1 MPVTRSVTRSK
12 ARTGAVVSALCA
24 LLLLGAVGGCGK
36 TETSASLLADAK
48 QFIDKGD
55 SKAAVIQLKNALV
68 KNPSDADARLTLG
81 LLYLDTGDAPSAE
94 KELRKAIEL
103 GAPKDK
109 AVPALARVLMLQ
121 QQYQKALDETASAGN
136 DPDMLALR
144 ADANAGL
151 GRADQA
157 KELYAQALAAK
168 PGHAAALIG
177 SARLAL
183 ARKDLPEANRL
194 ADDVVKSNPSDASAW
209 MFQGDLLRAQAKGA
223 DALAAYDQVIKL
235 KPNHRSAYLERAFV
249 EIAQGKFD
257 GAKADLET
265 ARKITPNALMVS
277 YAQALLD
284 FTQGKHAA
292 AKETLQKV
300 LRVAPEHMPSV
311 LMAGAV
317 EHALGSMPQAEQ
329 HLRKY
334 LAAMPE
340 HRYARKLMVSTLL
353 KMGQTT
359 EALAQLTPMLDS
371 AKDDVQ
377 LLALAGEA
385 YMQARDYGKATAYFE
400 QASVLAPDAAGLRTS
415 LALGKLATGDDA
427 RAVSELEQSTKLDA
441 KSPKAAVLLVMTE
454 LRLKRY
460 DKALAAAKAL
470 EATQAADPMVHNLK
484 GGVYLGM
491 NDMVNAR
498 ASFDKALALK
508 PDYFPAAANLAQL
521 AMREHKPELAKQQ
534 LVGFLEKDKKNVEA
548 YYALTKLALA
558 QGRNEEANQWLE
570 KASSENPDAIGPART
585 LGAHYLAI
593 GQKDKALTLARKF
606 QVANPKNLD
615 LLDLLGQAQLANGDL
630 PGALDTYGKLVA
642 VAPKSAMA
650 HFRLATVHVR
660 MKNLNATADDLKKAL
675 ALQPDFVD
683 AQVAQA
689 ELAANAGKTE
699 DALAIA
705 RQIQKQRPKEA
716 LGYQVEGNL
725 IMAQGKPAQAV
736 PAFEKAFALTP
747 SSGNLIKLHAAQRQ
761 SGKGKE
767 ADARLLKAASEH
779 PDDVALALYVAENDL
794 AGKRY
799 KAAIAGLEAVL
810 KQAPGNAAALNNLAW
825 AYQQE
830 KDPRALKT
838 AEKAFEL
845 AGNSAAVTDT
855 LGWMLVEQGDT
866 KRGLTLLQK
875 AVALAPDAVDIR
887 FHLAAGLAKTGD
899 KAGARRELD
908 KVMANKNFA
917 QMEEAKALAKQL

>member
-1 MPVTRSVTRSK
+1 MSVTRSVTRSK
-12 ARTGAVVSALCA
+12 AHAGAAVVSA
-24 LLLLGAVGGCGK
+24 LLLLGAVSACGK
-36 TETSASLLADAK
+36 TETSASLVADAR
-48 QFIDKGD
+48 QFIAKGD

-81 LLYLDTGDAPSAE
+81 LVYLDIGDAVSAE

-109 AVPALARVLMLQ
+109 AVPALAKVLMMQ
-121 QQYQKALDETASAGN
+121 QQYQKVLDETGSATA
-136 DPDMLALR
+136 DADMLALR
-144 ADANAGL
+144 AEASAGL
-151 GRADQA
+151 GHADQA
-157 KELYAQALAAK
+157 KDLYAQALAAK
-168 PGHAAALIG
+168 PGHVGALIG
-177 SARLAL
+177 AARQAL
-183 ARKDLPEANRL
+183 ARKDLEEANRL
-194 ADDVVKSNPSDASAW
+194 ADQVVASNPSDATAW
-209 MFQGDLLRAQAKGA
+209 MFKGDLLRAQAKGKE
-223 DALAAYDQVIKL
+223 ALAAYDQVIKL
-235 KPNHRSAYLERAFV
+235 KPEHRSAHLERAFV
-249 EIAQGKFD
+249 EIAEGKFD
-257 GAKADLET
+257 AAKADLEA
-265 ARKITPNALMVS
+265 ARKISPNALMVS

-359 EALAQLTPMLDS
+359 EALAQLTPMLES
-371 AKDDVQ
+371 GKDDVQ

-385 YMQARDYGKATAYFE
+385 YMQARDYAKATAYFE
-400 QASVLAPDAAGLRTS
+400 QASALAPDAAGLRTS

-427 RAVSELEQSTKLDA
+427 RAISELEQSTKLDA

-470 EATQAADPMVHNLK
+470 EATQPLDPMVHNLK

-521 AMREHKPELAKQQ
+521 ALREKKPDLAKQQ
-534 LVGFLEKDKKNVEA
+534 LVNFLTKDKKNVEA

-558 QGRNEEANQWLE
+558 QGRNDEANQWLE

-585 LGAHYLAI
+585 LGAHYLSI
-593 GQKDKALTLARKF
+593 GQKDKALNLARKF

-615 LLDLLGQAQLANGDL
+615 LLDLLGQAQLANGDV
-630 PGALDTYGKLVA
+630 PGALDTYGKLA
-642 VAPKSAMA
+642 GVAPKSAMA
-650 HFRLATVHVR
+650 HFRLATVHAQ
-660 MKNLNATADDLKKAL
+660 MKNLNATAEDLKKAL
-675 ALQPDFVD
+675 SLQADFVD

-689 ELAANAGKTE
+689 ELAANAGKLD

-716 LGYQVEGNL
+716 LGFQLEGNL
-725 IMAQGKPAQAV
+725 SLAQGKPAQAV
-736 PAFEKAFALTP
+736 ASFDKAFALTP
-747 SSGNLIKLHAAQRQ
+747 SSANLIKLHAAMRQ

-767 ADARLLKAASEH
+767 ADARLAKAASEH
-779 PDDVALALYVAENDL
+779 PNDVALALYVAENDL

-799 KAAIAGLEAVL
+799 KAAIGGLEAVL
-810 KQAPGNAAALNNLAW
+810 KQAPENAAALNNLAW

-838 AEKAFEL
+838 AEKAFAL

-855 LGWMLVEQGDT
+855 LGWMLVEQGDA
-866 KRGLTLLQK
+866 KRGLSLLQK
-875 AVALAPDAVDIR
+875 AVALAPDAADIR

-899 KAGARRELD
+899 KAGAKRELE
-908 KVMANKNFA
+908 KVMASKNFA
-917 QMEEAKALAKQL
+917 QMEEAKALAKEL

>member
-1 MPVTRSVTRSK
+1 MPVTRSKTH
-12 ARTGAVVSALCA
+12 AGAAVVSA
-24 LLLLGAVGGCGK
+24 LLLLGAVGACGK
-36 TETSASLLADAK
+36 TETSASLVADAR
-48 QFIDKGD
+48 QFIAKGD

-81 LLYLDTGDAPSAE
+81 LLYLDTGDIPSAE

-109 AVPALARVLMLQ
+109 ALPALANALMLQ
-121 QQYQKALDETASAGN
+121 QQYQKVLDETAGAA
-136 DPDMLALR
+136 DADMLALR

-151 GRADQA
+151 GKADQA
-157 KELYAQALAAK
+157 TALYAQALAAR

-177 SARLAL
+177 SARQAL

-194 ADDVVKSNPSDASAW
+194 ADEAVKSNPADASAW
-209 MFQGDLLRAQAKGA
+209 MFKGDLLRAQAKGSE
-223 DALAAYDQVIKL
+223 ALAAYDQVLKL
-235 KPNHRSAYLERAFV
+235 KPNHRSAHLERAFV
-249 EIAQGKFD
+249 EIAAGKFD
-257 GAKADLET
+257 AAKADLDA

-292 AKETLQKV
+292 AKETLQKI

-317 EHALGSMPQAEQ
+317 EHALGSLPQAEQ

-359 EALAQLTPMLDS
+359 EALAQLAPMLDS

-385 YMQARDYGKATAYFE
+385 HMQARDYAKATAYFE
-400 QASVLAPDAAGLRTS
+400 QASALAPDAAGLRTS

-427 RAVSELEQSTKLDA
+427 RAVSELEQSTRLDA

-470 EATQAADPMVHNLK
+470 EATQPADPMVHNLK

-498 ASFDKALALK
+498 ASFDKALSLK
-508 PDYFPAAANLAQL
+508 ADYFPAAANLAQL
-521 AMREHKPELAKQQ
+521 AMREKKPELAKQQ
-534 LVGFLEKDKKNVEA
+534 LLSFLEKDKKNVEA

-558 QGRNEEANQWLE
+558 QGRKDEARQWLE
-570 KASSENPDAIGPART
+570 KASSENPEAIGPART
-585 LGAHYLAI
+585 LGAHYLSI

-630 PGALDTYGKLVA
+630 PGALDTYGKLVGA
-642 VAPKSAMA
+642 APKSAMA
-650 HFRLATVHVR
+650 HFRLATVHIQ
-660 MKNLNATADDLKKAL
+660 MKNLSATAEDLKKAL

-689 ELAANAGKTE
+689 ELAARAGKLDE
-699 DALAIA
+699 ALGIA

-716 LGYQVEGNL
+716 LGYQLEGNL
-725 IMAQGKPAQAV
+725 SMSQGKVAQAV

-747 SSGNLIKLHAAQRQ
+747 SSGTLIKLHSALRQ

-767 ADARLLKAASEH
+767 ADARLAKAAAEH
-779 PDDVALALYVAENDL
+779 PDDVALGLYVAENDL

-810 KQAPGNAAALNNLAW
+810 KLAPGNAAALNNLAW

-838 AEKAFEL
+838 AEQAFAL
-845 AGNSAAVTDT
+845 AGDSAAVADT
-855 LGWMLVEQGDT
+855 LGWMLVEQGDA

-875 AVALAPDAVDIR
+875 AVALAPEAADIR
-887 FHLAAGLAKTGD
+887 FHLAAGLARTGD

-908 KVMANKNFA
+908 RVLASKNFS
-917 QMEEAKALAKQL
+917 QVEEARALAREL

>member
-1 MPVTRSVTRSK
+1 MSVTRTK
-12 ARTGAVVSALCA
+12 THAGAAVVSA
-24 LLLLGAVGGCGK
+24 LLLLGAVGACGK
-36 TETSASLLADAK
+36 TETSASLVADAK
-48 QFIDKGD
+48 QFIQKGD

-68 KNPSDADARLTLG
+68 KNPSDTDARLTLG
-81 LLYLDTGDAPSAE
+81 LLYLDTGDAVSAD
-94 KELRKAIEL
+94 KELRKALEL
-103 GAPKDK
+103 GVPKDK
-109 AVPALARVLMLQ
+109 VVPALASALMQQ
-121 QQYQKALDETASAGN
+121 QQYQKVLDLSADTGS
-136 DPDMLALR
+136 DADMLALR

-157 KELYAQALAAK
+157 SDLYAQALALK
-168 PGHAAALIG
+168 PGHVAALIG
-177 SARLAL
+177 SARQAL
-183 ARKDLPEANRL
+183 ARKDLEQANRL
-194 ADDVVKSNPSDASAW
+194 AEQVVASNPADASAW
-209 MFQGDLLRAQAKGA
+209 MFKGDMLRAQAKAGP
-223 DALAAYDQVIKL
+223 ALAAYDQVLKL
-235 KPNHRSAYLERAFV
+235 KPNHRSAHVERAFV
-249 EIAQGKFD
+249 EIAEGKFD
-257 GAKADLET
+257 AAKADLEA
-265 ARKITPNALMVS
+265 ARKLTPNALMVA

-292 AKETLQKV
+292 AKDALQKI
-300 LRVAPEHMPSV
+300 LRVAPDHMPSV

-359 EALAQLTPMLDS
+359 EALTQLTPMLES
-371 AKDDVQ
+371 GKDDVQ

-385 YMQARDYGKATAYFE
+385 YMQAHDYGKATAYFE
-400 QASVLAPDAAGLRTS
+400 QASTLAPNAAGLRTS

-454 LRLKRY
+454 LRMKRY

-470 EATQAADPMVHNLK
+470 ETAQPADPMVQNLK

-491 NDMVNAR
+491 NDLANAR

-508 PDYFPAAANLAQL
+508 ADYFPAAANLAQL
-521 AMREHKPELAKQQ
+521 ALREKKPELAKQQ

-558 QGRNEEANQWLE
+558 QGHNEEANQWLE
-570 KASSENPDAIGPART
+570 KASSENPEAIGPART

-593 GQKDKALTLARKF
+593 GQKQKALTLARKF

-615 LLDLLGQAQLANGDL
+615 LLDLLGQAQIANDDLA
-630 PGALDTYGKLVA
+630 GALDTYGKLA
-642 VAPKSAMA
+642 GAAPKSAMA
-650 HFRLATVHVR
+650 HFRLATVHAQ
-660 MKNLNATADDLKKAL
+660 MKNLSAAADDLKKAL
-675 ALQPDFVD
+675 ALQPDLVD

-689 ELAANAGKTE
+689 ELAARAGKLD
-699 DALAIA
+699 DALGIA

-716 LGYQVEGNL
+716 LGYQLEGNL
-725 IMAQGKPAQAV
+725 TMAQGKPAQAL
-736 PAFEKAFALTP
+736 ASFEKAFALAP
-747 SSGNLIKLHAAQRQ
+747 SSANLIKLHAAMRA
-761 SGKGKE
+761 SGKARE
-767 ADARLLKAASEH
+767 ADARLAKALAEH
-779 PDDVALALYVAENDL
+779 PNDPTLVLYVAENDL

-810 KQAPGNAAALNNLAW
+810 KDAPAHVAALNNLAW

-845 AGNSAAVTDT
+845 GGNSAAVTDT

-875 AVALAPDAVDIR
+875 AVALAPEAADIR

-899 KAGARRELD
+899 KAGAKRELER
-908 KVMANKNFA
+908 VLASKNFA
-917 QMEEAKALAKQL
+917 QMEEAKALAKTL

>member
-1 MPVTRSVTRSK
+1 MSVTRTK
-12 ARTGAVVSALCA
+12 THAGAAVVSA
-24 LLLLGAVGGCGK
+24 LLLLGAVGACGK
-36 TETSASLLADAK
+36 TETSASLVADAK
-48 QFIDKGD
+48 QFIQKGD

-68 KNPSDADARLTLG
+68 KNPSDTDARLTLG
-81 LLYLDTGDAPSAE
+81 LLYLDTGDAVSAD
-94 KELRKAIEL
+94 KELRKALEL
-103 GAPKDK
+103 GVPKDK
-109 AVPALARVLMLQ
+109 VVPALASALMQQ
-121 QQYQKALDETASAGN
+121 QQYQKVLDLSADTGS
-136 DPDMLALR
+136 DADMLALR

-157 KELYAQALAAK
+157 SDLYAQALALK
-168 PGHAAALIG
+168 PGHVAALIG
-177 SARLAL
+177 SARQAL
-183 ARKDLPEANRL
+183 ARKDLEQANRL
-194 ADDVVKSNPSDASAW
+194 AEQVVASNPTDASAW
-209 MFQGDLLRAQAKGA
+209 MFKGDMLRAQAKAGP
-223 DALAAYDQVIKL
+223 ALAAYDQVLKL
-235 KPNHRSAYLERAFV
+235 KPNHRSAHVERAFV
-249 EIAQGKFD
+249 EIAEGKFD
-257 GAKADLET
+257 AAKADLEA
-265 ARKITPNALMVS
+265 ARKITPNALMVA

-292 AKETLQKV
+292 ARDALQKI

-359 EALAQLTPMLDS
+359 EALTQLTPMLES
-371 AKDDVQ
+371 GKDDVQ

-385 YMQARDYGKATAYFE
+385 YMQAHDYGKATAYFE
-400 QASVLAPDAAGLRTS
+400 QASTLAPNAAGLRTS

-454 LRLKRY
+454 LRMKRY

-470 EATQAADPMVHNLK
+470 ETAQPADPMVQNLK

-491 NDMVNAR
+491 NDLANAR

-508 PDYFPAAANLAQL
+508 ADYFPAAANLAQL
-521 AMREHKPELAKQQ
+521 ALREKKPELAKQQ

-558 QGRNEEANQWLE
+558 QGHNEEANQWLE
-570 KASSENPDAIGPART
+570 KASSENPEAIGPART

-593 GQKDKALTLARKF
+593 GQKQKALTLARKF

-615 LLDLLGQAQLANGDL
+615 LLDLLGQAQIANDDLA
-630 PGALDTYGKLVA
+630 GALDTYGKLA
-642 VAPKSAMA
+642 GAAPKSAMA
-650 HFRLATVHVR
+650 HFRLATVHAQ
-660 MKNLNATADDLKKAL
+660 MKNPSAAADDLKKAL
-675 ALQPDFVD
+675 ALQPDLVD

-689 ELAANAGKTE
+689 ELAARAGKLD
-699 DALAIA
+699 DALGIA
-705 RQIQKQRPKEA
+705 RLIQKQRPKEA
-716 LGYQVEGNL
+716 LGYQMEGNL
-725 IMAQGKPAQAV
+725 TMAQGKAAQAL
-736 PAFEKAFALTP
+736 ASFEKAFALAP
-747 SSGNLIKLHAAQRQ
+747 SSANLIKLHAAMRA
-761 SGKGKE
+761 SGKARE
-767 ADARLLKAASEH
+767 ADARLAKALAEH
-779 PDDVALALYVAENDL
+779 PNDPTLVLYVAENDL

-810 KQAPGNAAALNNLAW
+810 KDAPAHVAALNNLAW

-845 AGNSAAVTDT
+845 GGNSAAVSDT

-875 AVALAPDAVDIR
+875 AVALAPEAADIR

-899 KAGARRELD
+899 KAGAKRELER
-908 KVMANKNFA
+908 VLASKNVA
-917 QMEEAKALAKQL
+917 QMEEAKALAKTL

>member
-1 MPVTRSVTRSK
+1 MSVTRTK
-12 ARTGAVVSALCA
+12 THAGAAVVSA

-36 TETSASLLADAK
+36 TETSASLVADAK
-48 QFIDKGD
+48 QFIQKGD

-68 KNPSDADARLTLG
+68 KNPADADARLTLG
-81 LLYLDTGDAPSAE
+81 LLYIDTGDAVSAE
-94 KELRKAIEL
+94 KELRKALEL
-103 GAPKDK
+103 GVPKDK
-109 AVPALARVLMLQ
+109 VVPALSTALMQQ
-121 QQYQKALDETASAGN
+121 QQYQKVLDLTADAGS
-136 DPDMLALR
+136 DADMLALR

-157 KELYAQALAAK
+157 RDLYAQALVAK
-168 PGHAAALIG
+168 PGHVAALIG
-177 SARLAL
+177 SARQAL
-183 ARKDLPEANRL
+183 ARKDLDEANRL
-194 ADDVVKSNPSDASAW
+194 ADEVVASNPNDATAW
-209 MFQGDLLRAQAKGA
+209 MFKGDMLRAQAKA
-223 DALAAYDQVIKL
+223 APALAAYDQVLKL
-235 KPNHRSAYLERAFV
+235 KPNHRSAHVERAFV
-249 EIAQGKFD
+249 EIAEGKFD
-257 GAKADLET
+257 AARADLEA
-265 ARKITPNALMVS
+265 ARKLTPNALMVA

-292 AKETLQKV
+292 AKDALQKI

-359 EALAQLTPMLDS
+359 EALTQLTPMLES
-371 AKDDVQ
+371 GKDDVQ

-400 QASVLAPDAAGLRTS
+400 QASTLAPNAAGLRTS

-454 LRLKRY
+454 LRMKRF

-470 EATQAADPMVHNLK
+470 EATQPADPMVHNLK

-498 ASFDKALALK
+498 ASFDKALSLK
-508 PDYFPAAANLAQL
+508 ADYFPAAANLAQL
-521 AMREHKPELAKQQ
+521 ALREKKPDLAKQQ
-534 LVGFLEKDKKNVEA
+534 LVSFLEKDKKNVEA

-558 QGRNEEANQWLE
+558 QGRNDEANQWLE
-570 KASSENPDAIGPART
+570 KASSENPEAIGPART

-593 GQKDKALTLARKF
+593 GQKQKALTLARKF

-615 LLDLLGQAQLANGDL
+615 LLDLLGQAQIANDDL
-630 PGALDTYGKLVA
+630 PGALDTYGKLA
-642 VAPKSAMA
+642 GAAPKSAMA
-650 HFRLATVHVR
+650 HFRLATVHAQ
-660 MKNLNATADDLKKAL
+660 MKNLNATAEDLKKAL

-689 ELAANAGKTE
+689 ELAARAGKVD

-705 RQIQKQRPKEA
+705 RQMQKQRPKEA
-716 LGYQVEGNL
+716 LGYQLEGNL
-725 IMAQGKPAQAV
+725 TMGQGKAAQAV
-736 PAFEKAFALTP
+736 ASFEKAFALAP
-747 SSGNLIKLHAAQRQ
+747 SSANLIKLHAAMRQ

-767 ADARLLKAASEH
+767 ADARLAKAVAEH
-779 PDDVALALYVAENDL
+779 PNDVALALYVAENDL
-794 AGKRY
+794 SNKRY
-799 KAAIAGLEAVL
+799 KAAIAGLEGVL
-810 KQAPGNAAALNNLAW
+810 KEAPANVAALNNLAW

-845 AGNSAAVTDT
+845 GGSSAAVTDT
-855 LGWMLVEQGDT
+855 LGWMLVEQGDA
-866 KRGLTLLQK
+866 KRGLILLQK
-875 AVALAPDAVDIR
+875 AVALAPEAADIR
-887 FHLAAGLAKTGD
+887 YHLAAGLAKTGD
-899 KAGARRELD
+899 KAGAKRELER
-908 KVMANKNFA
+908 VLASKNFS
-917 QMEEAKALAKQL
+917 QMEEAKALAKTL

>member
-1 MPVTRSVTRSK
+1 MSVTRS
-12 ARTGAVVSALCA
+12 RTHAGAAVVSA
-24 LLLLGAVGGCGK
+24 LLLLGAAGGCGK
-36 TETSASLLADAK
+36 TETSASLVADAR
-48 QFIDKGD
+48 QFIAKGD

-81 LLYLDTGDAPSAE
+81 QLYLDTGDIPSAE

-109 AVPALARVLMLQ
+109 AVPALANALMLQ
-121 QQYQKALDETASAGN
+121 QQYQKVLDESAAVVA
-136 DPDMLALR
+136 DADMLALR
-144 ADANAGL
+144 ADATAGL
-151 GRADQA
+151 GKADQA
-157 KELYAQALAAK
+157 AEMYKQALAAK
-168 PGHAAALIG
+168 PGHAGALIG
-177 SARLAL
+177 L
-183 ARKDLPEANRL
+183 ARQALTRKDVAEANRL
-194 ADDVVKSNPSDASAW
+194 ADEVVKSNPSDATAW
-209 MFQGDLLRAQAKGA
+209 MFKGDLLRAQAKGA
-223 DALAAYDQVIKL
+223 EALAAYDQVLKL
-235 KPNHRSAYLERAFV
+235 KPNHRSAHLERAFV
-249 EIAQGKFD
+249 GIAEGKFD
-257 GAKADLET
+257 AAKADLDA

-292 AKETLQKV
+292 AKETLQKI

-371 AKDDVQ
+371 GKDDVQ

-385 YMQARDYGKATAYFE
+385 NMQAREYGKATAYFE
-400 QASVLAPDAAGLRTS
+400 QASALAPDAAGLRTS

-427 RAVSELEQSTKLDA
+427 RAVSELEQSTKLDT

-470 EATQAADPMVHNLK
+470 EATQPADPMVHNLK

-498 ASFDKALALK
+498 ASFDKALSLK

-521 AMREHKPELAKQQ
+521 AMREKKPDLAKQQ
-534 LVGFLEKDKKNVEA
+534 LVSFLEKDKKNAEA

-558 QGRNEEANQWLE
+558 QGRNEEATQWLE
-570 KASSENPDAIGPART
+570 KAGSENPEAIGPART
-585 LGAHYLAI
+585 LGAHYLSI

-630 PGALDTYGKLVA
+630 PGALGTYGKLA
-642 VAPKSAMA
+642 AAAPKSAMA
-650 HFRLATVHVR
+650 HFRLATVHAR
-660 MKNLNATADDLKKAL
+660 MNNLNATAEDLKKAL

-689 ELAANAGKTE
+689 ELAARAGKLD
-699 DALAIA
+699 DAMAIA

-716 LGYQVEGNL
+716 LGYQLEGNL
-725 IMAQGKPAQAV
+725 SIAQGKPAQAV
-736 PAFEKAFALTP
+736 ASFEKAFALAP
-747 SSGNLIKLHAAQRQ
+747 ASGNLIKLHAALRQ
-761 SGKGKE
+761 AGKGKE
-767 ADARLLKAASEH
+767 ADARLAKAAAEH
-779 PDDVALALYVAENDL
+779 PDDVALGLYVAENEL
-794 AGKRY
+794 ANKRY
-799 KAAIAGLEAVL
+799 KTAIAGLEAVL
-810 KQAPGNAAALNNLAW
+810 KLAPANAAALNNLAW

-838 AEKAFEL
+838 AEQAFAL

-875 AVALAPDAVDIR
+875 AVALAPEAADIR
-887 FHLAAGLAKTGD
+887 YHLAATLAKTGD
-899 KAGARRELD
+899 KAGAKRELER
-908 KVMANKNFA
+908 VMASKNFS